1 MIKKEVRN
9 VARKRRHVRVRSKI
23 SGTPEI
29 PRLNVFRSNNGIY
42 VQVIDDVN
50 RKTLVSSSTVE
61 LKIKNGS
68 NIEAA
73 KLVGADIAKKCKD
86 AKIKSVVFDRG
97 GYLYHGRVQALAEA
111 ARENG
116 LEF

>member
-1 MIKKEVRN
+1 MIKKENKN
-9 VARKRRHVRVRSKI
+9 VARLRRHARVRKTI
-23 SGTPEI
+23 HGTKEC

-42 VQVIDDVN
+42 VQVIDDDTST
-50 RKTLVSSSTVE
+50 TLVSSSTAE
-61 LKIKNGS
+61 LKIKNGG

-73 KLVGADIAKKCKD
+73 KAVGADIAKKCKD
-86 AKIKSVVFDRG
+86 AKIKTVVFDRG
-97 GYLYHGRVQALAEA
+97 GYLYHGRVAALAEA

>member
-1 MIKKEVRN
+1 MIKKENKN
-9 VARKRRHVRVRSKI
+9 VARLRRHARVRKNI
-23 SGTPEI
+23 HGTKDV

-42 VQVIDDVN
+42 VQVIDDDAST
-50 RKTLVSSSTVE
+50 TLVSSSTAE
-61 LKIKNGS
+61 LKIKNGG
-68 NIEAA
+68 NIGAA

-86 AKIKSVVFDRG
+86 AKIKTVVFDRG
-97 GYLYHGRVQALAEA
+97 GYLYHGRVEALAEA